1 MCQGFTPINNTG
13 GSAPVAGNGYHRNSD
28 SSIQTVYIND
38 VGPGDNGTVVG
49 NINGSSVGSITFDSN
64 NNNAINGGIQVNDNK
79 DASLSTRNTGI
90 DAAFY
95 QVYDV
100 RFRNAASPDG
110 FNVAQFTHGSANSGE
125 VFWYEDP
132 STVGAPTLSFGGVTP
147 PATSSHV
154 VAFSSGVPHY
164 TNSSANSFTY
174 LSLIHI

>member
-1 MCQGFTPINNTG
+1 M
-13 GSAPVAGNGYHRNSD
+13 
-28 SSIQTVYIND
+28 
-38 VGPGDNGTVVG
+38 VG
-49 NINGSSVGSITFDSN
+49 NINGSSVGSITFDTN

-110 FNVAQFTHGSANSGE
+110 FNKAQFTHGSANSAE

-132 STVGAPTLSFGGVTP
+132 STVGAPTISFGGVTP
-147 PATSSHV
+147 PSSSSHT

-164 TNSSANSFTY
+164 TQSNNNRFTY
-174 LSLIHI
+174 VATVTNASGDMYRHSNYLLIDADSGTNGFNTSGDKFFNDMLLSLIHI